1 MSYGDA
7 VPQCFWFYSEI
18 HRTEHVNAL
27 HSDGR
32 TSARH
37 EMNVTGSDASFR
49 DDWSRRFS
57 IHCRVT
63 VGAVGVNN
71 INQWLCARWSIPC
84 RRTAQKMAQGVVKS

>member
-49 DDWSRRFS
+49 DD
-57 IHCRVT
+57 
-63 VGAVGVNN
+63 
-71 INQWLCARWSIPC
+71 
-84 RRTAQKMAQGVVKS
+84 